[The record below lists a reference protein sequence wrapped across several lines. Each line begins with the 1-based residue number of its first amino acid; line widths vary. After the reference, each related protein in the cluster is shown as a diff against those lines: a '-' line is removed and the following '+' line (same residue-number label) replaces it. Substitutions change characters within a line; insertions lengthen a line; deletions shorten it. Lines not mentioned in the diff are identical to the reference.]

1 MKTFKLQYDCGCC
14 FAETA
19 QFESIETAQVALQ
32 KAGLGNG
39 KTITDDAGNVFTGVD
54 TFYGV
59 MEMDEDTSRPLER
72 LLGKVIQMERGE

>member
-19 QFESIETAQVALQ
+19 QFESLETAQAALE

-39 KTITDDAGNVFTGVD
+39 RTITDDVGNVFTGVD

-59 MEMDEDTSRPLER
+59 MEMDEDISRPLER
-72 LLGKVIQMERGE
+72 LVRQLTKME